1 MHKSLCYSI
10 LSNLKRD
17 SDTFDVTMG
26 AHDGAEICE
35 LVEIFMLSLLSKK
48 CSSNNIRLYRDGRL
62 SVFTN
67 ISGQQAKK
75 HSRIFQK
82 IFKDKGL
89 QIFMKCNLKV

>member
-10 LSNLKRD
+10 ISNLKRD

-48 CSSNNIRLYRDGRL
+48 CSSNNKGYIVMADCQFLQTLMDNKQKTTGEY
-62 SVFTN
+62 F
-67 ISGQQAKK
+67 KK
-75 HSRIFQK
+75 FSK
-82 IFKDKGL
+82 TKACKYS
-89 QIFMKCNLKV
+89 